1 MNYKSLFTAGAA
13 IALTT
18 SVYAADYTIDPAH
31 TAINFTIGHMGFSN
45 TVGRF
50 NEFEGT
56 FSDTKGSE
64 SVAITIKA
72 NSIDSN
78 HEPRDKHL
86 RSPDFF
92 DVKQYPNLTFKSTS
106 VSGDKIVGD
115 LTMHGK
121 TKSVTLDLTVV
132 GEGEDPWG
140 GYRKGYT
147 ATTTIKRSEWGMN
160 YGVPGITDDVKI
172 VLEVE
177 GTRNK

>member
-1 MNYKSLFTAGAA
+1 MSLKALFAAGAA
-13 IALTT
+13 VALTT
-18 SVYAADYTIDPAH
+18 SVYAADYKIDGAH
-31 TAINFTIGHMGFSN
+31 TAISFTIGHMGFSK

-56 FSDTKGSE
+56 FSDTSGAE
-64 SVAITIKA
+64 SVDITIKA

-78 HEPRDKHL
+78 HEARDKHL

-106 VSGDKIVGD
+106 VTGDKIVGD

-121 TKSVTLDLTVV
+121 TNPVTLDLTVV

-160 YGVPGITDDVKI
+160 YGIPGVTDEVEI
-172 VLEVE
+172 VLQVE
-177 GTRNK
+177 GVRQ